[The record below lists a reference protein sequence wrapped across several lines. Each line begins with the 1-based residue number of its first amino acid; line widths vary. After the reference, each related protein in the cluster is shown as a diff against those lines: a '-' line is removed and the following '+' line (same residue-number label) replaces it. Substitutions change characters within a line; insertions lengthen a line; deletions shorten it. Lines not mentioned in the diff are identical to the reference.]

1 MSVFYKLM
9 ITIFL
14 AKMISYE
21 SILTSVHFDNYLP
34 FKNNTSI
41 MQQRSLKI
49 SENLP
54 TIYAS
59 VGFFPFSSDI
69 VESIYDESAYDNELN
84 FLSTPK
90 SFKSII
96 DNKVDIAIASDTHK
110 VQRELLESLSDEI
123 ISVPIAR
130 DALVFYVNSSAN
142 IDSLSIDDIRDIYSG
157 KFSSWSALGGNDKSI
172 FLSQLEKDI
181 GGSEEI
187 FARVVSDTS
196 VKRNTEFIAY
206 DMKNIIDLASWND
219 GGIGYAFNQFYSKMY
234 NRENLKLVSIDGVYP
249 SFENIS
255 SGEYPIMCNVY
266 FTYRKSNTNENIL
279 NILKWIKSE
288 EGRRL
293 IIKCGLQPIDD

>member
-1 MSVFYKLM
+1 MLEYQILNTLSQQELYKLNEVRSH
-9 ITIFL
+9 I
-14 AKMISYE
+14 AKM
-21 SILTSVHFDNYLP
+21 F
-34 FKNNTSI
+34 
-41 MQQRSLKI
+41 
-49 SENLP
+49 NL
-54 TIYAS
+54 
-59 VGFFPFSSDI
+59 
-69 VESIYDESAYDNELN
+69 
-84 FLSTPK
+84 
-90 SFKSII
+90 SFI

-187 FARVVSDTS
+187 FARVVSGTS

-249 SFENIS
+249 SFESIS
-255 SGEYPIMCNVY
+255 SGEYPVMCNVY